1 MRVPAHD
8 PVMQVSAMAAV
19 TEKLGFGVTV
29 SASYEQPY
37 ALARRFS
44 SLDHLTNGRTAWNIV
59 TSYLEGAARAALW
72 CRQ

>member
-1 MRVPAHD
+1 
-8 PVMQVSAMAAV
+8 
-19 TEKLGFGVTV
+19 
-29 SASYEQPY
+29 
-37 ALARRFS
+37 LARRFS